1 MADTTQASPTTVSP
15 NEHPRRRFFKGA
27 AIATA
32 IAGVTAGLGIT
43 AFAHS
48 GGPWSWRGGVM
59 GADLDPTMLGER
71 LDHVLKHLY
80 VEIDATDAQKQ
91 QLGPIVKAAA
101 ADLFPLRA
109 KMRDARR
116 QAVALLSQE
125 PVDRGALE
133 TLRAEQLK
141 LADQAS
147 RRLTQALADVADV
160 LTPDQRTQL
169 ADRIGRWHGHR
180 GWHRH
185 QG

>member
-1 MADTTQASPTTVSP
+1 MTDTPQASQTTGSP
-15 NEHPRRRFFKGA
+15 AEHPRRRFFKSA

-43 AFAHS
+43 AFAQS
-48 GGPWSWRGGVM
+48 SGPWAWRGGSM
-59 GADLDPTMLGER
+59 GADLDPATMGER
-71 LDHVLKHLY
+71 LDHILKHLY

-91 QLGPIVKAAA
+91 QLGPIVKSAA
-101 ADLFPLRA
+101 ADLAPLHAR
-109 KMRDARR
+109 MHDTRR

-125 PVDRGALE
+125 HVDRAALE
-133 TLRAEQLK
+133 TLRAEKLQ

-147 RRLTQALADVADV
+147 RRLTQALADIADV
-160 LTPDQRTQL
+160 LTPDQRKQL